1 MTTNHHT
8 EESYENTL
16 IQLFQDLGYQYECGY
31 NVEREYRNPYYEA
44 DLQDALRR
52 QNPILSDEVLQEAF
66 RLVTHVNEGILEQ
79 RNETLMDYVQ
89 NGVEVKYSEDG
100 RAKTALVKLVN
111 FESPLQN
118 QFKVVNQWTVV
129 EYEKIRCDMVVFV
142 NGLPLVVIE
151 LKSPTREEASD
162 EDAYREYQRERTAR
176 YSKEERDHY
185 FWRKSQ
191 RNRKIKKAKQVRVER
206 ATSFS
211 KQELQAINHGKM

>member
-1 MTTNHHT
+1 MSTNNFT

-52 QNPILSDEVLQEAF
+52 QNPMLSDEVLQEAF

-100 RAKTALVKLVN
+100 RAKTALVRLVN

-129 EYEKIRCDMVVFV
+129 AVFIDACPVEIIHQIVWQKLLLTPCCVLVCLDAKKYVVAESRPRIVASHLV
-142 NGLPLVVIE
+142 NHVSV
-151 LKSPTREEASD
+151 
-162 EDAYREYQRERTAR
+162 
-176 YSKEERDHY
+176 
-185 FWRKSQ
+185 
-191 RNRKIKKAKQVRVER
+191 
-206 ATSFS
+206 
-211 KQELQAINHGKM
+211 